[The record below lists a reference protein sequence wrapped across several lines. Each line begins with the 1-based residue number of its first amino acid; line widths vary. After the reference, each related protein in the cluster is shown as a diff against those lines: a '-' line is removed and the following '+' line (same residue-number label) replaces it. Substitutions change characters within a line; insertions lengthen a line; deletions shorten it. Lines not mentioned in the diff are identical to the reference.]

1 MTYFQSI
8 VESKATGVLVTFHT
22 PGTLPN
28 FKVAHSVGPGTENNI
43 LLSPVIRSRLPS
55 PYSDCTNQEYNQSN
69 TNITEKKLLYTQ
81 NVCVDVC
88 FQRQVLEKCGCLSNA
103 FQFTPEQQHQA
114 NGIVCG
120 NLSFLENTSYSS
132 IIKGVRDYLCSLTTP
147 LNPNI
152 CEGECIHSFHL
163 QYSDVCNG
171 HGTSKKCR
179 RTGTCDRE

>member
-1 MTYFQSI
+1 MADIYSCEF
-8 VESKATGVLVTFHT
+8 ES
-22 PGTLPN
+22 LPCAN
-28 FKVAHSVGPGTENNI
+28 PKPI
-43 LLSPVIRSRLPS
+43 LVIRRPAATREPLSIWDSAGDTCRAGAER
-55 PYSDCTNQEYNQSN
+55 N
-69 TNITEKKLLYTQ
+69 NITEKKLLYTQ

-179 RTGTCDRE
+179 RTGTCDRA